1 VDAACAHA
9 FVDDAG
15 PGAPWL
21 TLVHG
26 ATQSRALFDAQ
37 VDAFAARYRLLL
49 VDLPGHGASASL
61 PGPYGPLEYAR
72 GVGAAMHAAG
82 VDRTHYWGTHTGSAV
97 ALVLAASEPE
107 RFQSLVLEGVVIPGR
122 AVASVTECL
131 ARARSTLRE
140 RGLAAAR
147 EEWFQCS
154 PWFDVI
160 RAEPR
165 RCRASAQ
172 RALID
177 QFEGAPWR
185 DDGTAQPM
193 LMERSALAAIDLP
206 VLLYN
211 GEHEVADFLP
221 AAREL
226 EETLPRACRKTVPAT
241 GGFPLWEDP
250 RAVNALVADFLDS
263 AEGATA
269 TRRRAPAP

>member
-1 VDAACAHA
+1 VDAVCAHA
-9 FVDDAG
+9 VVDDAG
-15 PGAPWL
+15 SGAPWL

-26 ATQSRALFDAQ
+26 ATQSRGLFDAQ
-37 VDAFAARYRLLL
+37 IDAFAGRYRLLL

-61 PGPYGPLEYAR
+61 PGPYGPVEYAQ
-72 GVGAAMHAAG
+72 GVSAAMRAAG

-97 ALVLAASEPE
+97 ALVLAAREPE
-107 RFQSLVLEGVVIPGR
+107 RFHSLVLEGVVIPGR
-122 AVASVTECL
+122 AVASIAGCL

-140 RGLAAAR
+140 RGLEAAR
-147 EEWFQCS
+147 EEWFLRS

-165 RCRASAQ
+165 RCRAPAQ
-172 RALID
+172 RALIG
-177 QFEGAPWR
+177 QFQGAPWC
-185 DDGTAQPM
+185 DDGVPQPL
-193 LMERSALAAIDLP
+193 LMEGSALAGIDLP

-250 RAVNALVADFLDS
+250 RAVNALVGDFLES
-263 AEGATA
+263 AAGATA
-269 TRRRAPAP
+269 TRRRAPAS